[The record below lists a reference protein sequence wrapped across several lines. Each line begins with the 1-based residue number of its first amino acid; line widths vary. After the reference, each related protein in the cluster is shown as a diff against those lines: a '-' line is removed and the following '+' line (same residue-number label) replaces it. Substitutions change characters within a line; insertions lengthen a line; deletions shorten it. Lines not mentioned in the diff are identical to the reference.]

1 MIDLE
6 EWQLRKVND
15 VSVTVEGSQ
24 YLQDMI
30 QQNIRYFMTER
41 FSFRRNDL
49 DLLEEFLNP
58 LLGTKYELK
67 DSLTFNS
74 NTDRIV
80 SVD

>member
-1 MIDLE
+1 VINLE

-58 LLGTKYELK
+58 LLGTKY
-67 DSLTFNS
+67 
-74 NTDRIV
+74 
-80 SVD
+80 

>member
-58 LLGTKYELK
+58 LLGTKY
-67 DSLTFNS
+67 
-74 NTDRIV
+74 
-80 SVD
+80 

>member
-1 MIDLE
+1 VINLE

>member
-1 MIDLE
+1 VIDLE

-58 LLGTKYELK
+58 LLGTKY
-67 DSLTFNS
+67 
-74 NTDRIV
+74 
-80 SVD
+80 

>member
-1 MIDLE
+1 VIDLE

>member
-1 MIDLE
+1 VIDLE

-15 VSVTVEGSQ
+15 VSVTVESSQ